1 MPNVMTALRLSAL
14 AALGATTLA
23 AQTAPATHFATTVE
37 MPAPVYAGAPSPDS
51 LVHLVLARFATGSA
65 AAFTGLVRPAPSAK
79 FDVIDVGRINIREP
93 DGTIASPSP
102 TRRTSPTRSSTGRP
116 TRSAAAPSRP
126 G

>member
-1 MPNVMTALRLSAL
+1 MDIELEREIRKLRRLNAVTL
-14 AALGATTLA
+14 AALIILA
-23 AQTAPATHFATTVE
+23 
-37 MPAPVYAGAPSPDS
+37 
-51 LVHLVLARFATGSA
+51 A